1 MCKEEMFYELIVDF
15 ACCIKLFSSHLADS
29 LTGFHKRM
37 VIHRELSLSSREE
50 QGNQILKL

>member
-1 MCKEEMFYELIVDF
+1 MCKEEMFYEFIVDF